1 MGSLTGLILSA
12 LALFVW
18 AYVTYFVV
26 RRAVRDGME
35 DHVLLQRERTPEADR
50 DDARGTDH

>member
-1 MGSLTGLILSA
+1 MDSLTGLILAA

-26 RRAVRDGME
+26 RRAVRDGIE
-35 DHVLLQRERTPEADR
+35 DHVLRQQERGRDREDPRHE
-50 DDARGTDH
+50 